1 MNGVI
6 WSKTQKTFVPISS
19 VPIFAML
26 QQERLKQSR
35 ALETHNFQLRNLTLT
50 SFQERRFFEF
60 YDNDMKVTGFCG
72 ELWTLLS
79 EKLNFT
85 LQPVRSN
92 ETSLMGVSSKN
103 EPILE
108 RGLLGVIMRNET
120 IAIPKIEI
128 NNFRHQ
134 AADFTMP
141 LWMNS
146 HRLYIQNEIVHD
158 STWMARVFSWK
169 IWCCILVMCL
179 LLSVCSFWSQIIL
192 ARIGNN
198 CRRSTISD
206 HIFYTFGMICNQ
218 SNIPDVLVGRSRI
231 LEASLGLFC
240 SILSMAFGAL
250 LYIYIAKRIN
260 VIPPFN
266 NLESLL
272 TDTSYD
278 VVTLKGTTGDI
289 ALQVS
294 TREPYILVRTA
305 ERVVVASTDEEMF
318 KLACIQGKRK
328 YTVFLGENEYKAKG
342 KFGCEVIPVGQSY
355 LKMWVASG
363 IAKNFKYKRTID
375 LGILRLKEV
384 GLWSVLIDRW
394 WTEESEHRYNAKVK
408 TIKIEQVSLIILIM
422 CCGMITSFI
431 ILLIEKIVYAY
442 QRRLS

>member
-1 MNGVI
+1 
-6 WSKTQKTFVPISS
+6 
-19 VPIFAML
+19 
-26 QQERLKQSR
+26 
-35 ALETHNFQLRNLTLT
+35 
-50 SFQERRFFEF
+50 
-60 YDNDMKVTGFCG
+60 
-72 ELWTLLS
+72 
-79 EKLNFT
+79 
-85 LQPVRSN
+85 
-92 ETSLMGVSSKN
+92 
-103 EPILE
+103 
-108 RGLLGVIMRNET
+108 MRNET

-278 VVTLKGTTGDI
+278 VVTLKGTTGNI

-294 TREPYILVRTA
+294 TKEPYILVRTA
-305 ERVVVASTDEEMF
+305 ERVVVAPTDEEMF

>member
-50 SFQERRFFEF
+50 SFQELRFLEF

-79 EKLNFT
+79 KKLNFT
-85 LQPVRSN
+85 LQPIRSN
-92 ETSLMGVSSKN
+92 ETSLGAPSKDKMIF
-103 EPILE
+103 EQ
-108 RGLLGVIMRNET
+108 GLLGIITRNET
-120 IAIPKIEI
+120 IAIPKVEFS
-128 NNFRHQ
+128 NLRRL

-146 HRLYIQNEIVHD
+146 HRLYIRNEMTHD
-158 STWMARVFSWK
+158 STWMAKVFSWK
-169 IWCCILVMCL
+169 IWCFILVMCL
-179 LLSVCSFWSQIIL
+179 LLSVCSFWSQTIL

-206 HIFYTFGMICNQ
+206 HIFYTFGMVCNQ
-218 SNIPDVLVGRSRI
+218 SNIPNVLVGRSRI
-231 LEASLGLFC
+231 LEVSLGLFC

-250 LYIYIAKRIN
+250 LFIYITKRIN

-278 VVTLKGTTGDI
+278 VVTLEGSIADI
-289 ALQVS
+289 MFKLS
-294 TREPYILVRTA
+294 PSEPYALVRTA
-305 ERVVVASTDEEMF
+305 KRVVVASTVEEMF
-318 KLACIQGKRK
+318 KLACIKGKKK
-328 YTVFLGENEYKAKG
+328 YTVLQGEDEYKARG
-342 KFGCEVIPVGQSY
+342 KIECKVIPVGQAY
-355 LKMWVASG
+355 FKMWVASG

-384 GLWSVLIDRW
+384 GLWDELVDRW
-394 WTEESEHRYNAKVK
+394 LTEESERHYNAKVK
-408 TIKIEQVSLIILIM
+408 AIKIEQVSLVILMM
-422 CCGMITSFI
+422 CCGMITAFI
-431 ILLIEKIVYAY
+431 ILIIEKIVYAY